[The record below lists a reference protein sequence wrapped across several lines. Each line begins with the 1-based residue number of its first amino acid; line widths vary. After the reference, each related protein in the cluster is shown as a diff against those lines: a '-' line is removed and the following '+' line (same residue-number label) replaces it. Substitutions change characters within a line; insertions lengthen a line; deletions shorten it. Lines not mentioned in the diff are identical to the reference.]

1 MVAIRLSRT
10 GAKKKPSYRV
20 VVIDKRRAR
29 DSRNIE
35 IVGHYNP
42 RPDPIEVVLKRDRID
57 YWVGVGAQ
65 MSDTVKR
72 LVRVFDERVPAE
84 ESEQPA
90 AAPVAEVG
98 IAPEPPVQEA
108 APGQPGEPVPAEPG
122 EESDDDLDVEAL
134 AAKAEQES
142 TANADAPEAAGTT
155 GSPEEAGGTEPP
167 EATASTDV
175 PEAAESTESPDAA
188 GTTEPPGDADGTEAP
203 EAAASAETPE
213 GTDGTGAPEA
223 DASNDEEA
231 KSE

>member
-155 GSPEEAGGTEPP
+155 ESPEAVDGTEPP
-167 EATASTDV
+167 E
-175 PEAAESTESPDAA
+175 AA
-188 GTTEPPGDADGTEAP
+188 GTTEPPEDADGTEPLEAAAGAESP
-203 EAAASAETPE
+203 EAAASTETPD

-223 DASNDEEA
+223 DASKDEEA

>member
-42 RPDPIEVVLKRDRID
+42 RPDPIELVLKRERID

-72 LVRVFDERVPAE
+72 LVRVFDERAPAE
-84 ESEQPA
+84 EPEQAAEAPA
-90 AAPVAEVG
+90 VAEVAPAAPV
-98 IAPEPPVQEA
+98 QEESPA
-108 APGQPGEPVPAEPG
+108 QPGEPVPAEPG
-122 EESDDDLDVEAL
+122 EEADDDLDIEAL
-134 AAKAEQES
+134 AAEAER
-142 TANADAPEAAGTT
+142 
-155 GSPEEAGGTEPP
+155 
-167 EATASTDV
+167 
-175 PEAAESTESPDAA
+175 ESTESPV
-188 GTTEPPGDADGTEAP
+188 AP
-203 EAAASAETPE
+203 EAADSAESAE
-213 GTDGTGAPEA
+213 GADAAEPAEA
-223 DASNDEEA
+223 DASPAADE

>member
-72 LVRVFDERVPAE
+72 LVRVFDERVPE
-84 ESEQPA
+84 EEPEQA
-90 AAPVAEVG
+90 TAVAVAEPEV
-98 IAPEPPVQEA
+98 APAPPVEEA

-122 EESDDDLDVEAL
+122 EEADDDLDFEAL
-134 AAKAEQES
+134 AAEAEGE
-142 TANADAPEAAGTT
+142 TADSAGAPEAAGGTDAPEATGSADAPEAA
-155 GSPEEAGGTEPP
+155 
-167 EATASTDV
+167 V
-175 PEAAESTESPDAA
+175 STESP
-188 GTTEPPGDADGTEAP
+188 EPADGP
-203 EAAASAETPE
+203 ESPV
-213 GTDGTGAPEA
+213 A
-223 DASNDEEA
+223 DPSPDEEA
-231 KSE
+231 KGE

>member
-84 ESEQPA
+84 EPEQA
-90 AAPVAEVG
+90 AAVPAVEVAP
-98 IAPEPPVQEA
+98 APPVEEA

-122 EESDDDLDVEAL
+122 EEADDDLDIEAL
-134 AAKAEQES
+134 AAEAEGETPDS
-142 TANADAPEAAGTT
+142 ADAPEVAGSADIPEST
-155 GSPEEAGGTEPP
+155 GSTEAP
-167 EATASTDV
+167 V
-175 PEAAESTESPDAA
+175 AADSTESP
-188 GTTEPPGDADGTEAP
+188 E
-203 EAAASAETPE
+203 S
-213 GTDGTGAPEA
+213 A
-223 DASNDEEA
+223 DATESPEHDASSDEEA